1 MRSLLI
7 AILAG
12 LAGAVI
18 LHIVI
23 ILAIPQF
30 TTGDAWSQVAKLGPA
45 GRFHALSNDPDSEAL
60 ANADPY
66 LRSAICVYDV
76 SSAPVRITAKGPLP
90 FWSLAVFDRHSNEL
104 YSMNDRSAV
113 ERQVD
118 VTLATPLQMIGLKR
132 QKPADLQKS
141 ILVEVTK
148 PDGYIV
154 LRTIAEDQT
163 FEAIARKFLA
173 GASCSSYDGG
183 A

>member
-1 MRSLLI
+1 MRNLLV

-30 TTGDAWSQVAKLGPA
+30 TTTDAWSQVTKLGSA
-45 GRFHALSNDPDSEAL
+45 DRFHTLGKEPGSEGL
-60 ANADPY
+60 ANANPY
-66 LRSAICVYDV
+66 LRSAICIYDV
-76 SSAPVRITAKGPLP
+76 SEAPLRVTAKGPLP

-118 VTLATPLQMIGLKR
+118 VTLATPLQMIDLKR
-132 QKPADLQKS
+132 QKPADLAKS
-141 ILVEVTK
+141 ILVEVSQ

-163 FEAIARKFLA
+163 VDAIARTFLA
-173 GASCSSYDGG
+173 GASCSAYEG